1 MEIDLGSIRIN
12 VKTIM
17 LEGVSV
23 VDKFAPIIED
33 IAKTTYPVAE
43 TSRAEGGT
51 AEG

>member
-33 IAKTTYPVAE
+33 IAKTTYPSAVPPSALDVSA
-43 TSRAEGGT
+43 TG
-51 AEG
+51 